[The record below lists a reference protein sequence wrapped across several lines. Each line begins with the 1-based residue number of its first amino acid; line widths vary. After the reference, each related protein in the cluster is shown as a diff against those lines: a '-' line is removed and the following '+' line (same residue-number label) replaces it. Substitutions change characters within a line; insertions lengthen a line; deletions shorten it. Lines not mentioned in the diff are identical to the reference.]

1 MKIKLRIV
9 ICVIFIFV
17 FDWHIC
23 EVHQTLSSFDELV
36 LKCDEIDI
44 QLQNIQEQLDSL
56 MIQERN
62 IYWTEE
68 TQKQLK
74 SFKFLFEFL

>member
-1 MKIKLRIV
+1 MKIKFRIV

-17 FDWHIC
+17 FAWHIC

-36 LKCDEIDI
+36 LKYDEIDI

-56 MIQERN
+56 MIQ
-62 IYWTEE
+62 
-68 TQKQLK
+68 
-74 SFKFLFEFL
+74 